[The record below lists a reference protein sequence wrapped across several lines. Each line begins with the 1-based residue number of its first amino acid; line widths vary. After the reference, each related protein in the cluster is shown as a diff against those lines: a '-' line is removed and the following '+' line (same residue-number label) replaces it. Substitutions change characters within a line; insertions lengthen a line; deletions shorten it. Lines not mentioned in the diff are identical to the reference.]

1 MIEFRPILPGD
12 LSSIRSCVPQGV
24 PLNCDLGFANMVGWS
39 FVYNTEVAFCDDLLF
54 VRFYVNDQLV
64 YMPPIGKGDYNEAFK
79 MLQEDAES
87 LGKPLIMFGVLKK
100 DAKILENNMPGYFR
114 LLPDRDVSD
123 YIYLRSDLSELK
135 GKKLQP
141 KRNHANRFAAQYPD
155 YRYVNLTDD
164 IVSDCLKME
173 NRWLEAK
180 SGKERQTIENE
191 RKMVQYVLNHLKEL
205 DIIGGALYVGDEI
218 VAFTFGSMIN
228 DVTFDVC
235 VEKANPDFE
244 GSYAMINKEFCSH
257 LPEGFIYINREEDL
271 GIEGLRKAKLSYQ
284 PKMIMEKLTAIPIC
298 IDSHCWE
305 VKRLYQLSFDDDSSF
320 VKFYFSHRYSFEN
333 TVTESRDGRIVS
345 AMQILDYSI
354 DIWDNMFDVGYLSA
368 ACTLEGY
375 RGKGI
380 MTELLKKTH
389 QKIYN
394 DGKSLSALIPANDG
408 LWNYYGKLGY
418 APCFKR
424 STSRF
429 LTSDFEKNGN
439 DNITILGCEDLDVKL
454 YDFFSKKMRERK
466 NYLQHDIS
474 DFSTIVDFYNTF
486 GGVASVAMRNETIV
500 GLVFA
505 EKDIKDNHLLKVEE
519 CLYDDDYILHRLLEN
534 ACRDSQCDIAEYP
547 ANSSDNSTRKGMIR
561 IINAK
566 EVLVK
571 YAESNSDRQM
581 SFRLVDDSVCENN
594 FCCKMNDGQCQFY
607 DCVESDEYEKISI
620 SDLAVRLFG
629 DLYCRMT
636 LMID

>member
-12 LSSIRSCVPQGV
+12 LSSVRSRVPQGV

-87 LGKPLIMFGVLKK
+87 LEKPLIMFGVLKN

-164 IVSDCLKME
+164 IVPDCLRME
-173 NRWLEAK
+173 NNWLEAK
-180 SGKERQTIENE
+180 AGKERQAIENE
-191 RKMVQYVLNHLKEL
+191 RKMVQYVLTHLKEL
-205 DIIGGALYVGDEI
+205 DIIGGALYVGEDI

-235 VEKANPDFE
+235 VEKANPDYE

-354 DIWDNMFDVGYLSA
+354 NIWDNMYEVGYLSA
-368 ACTLEGY
+368 ACTLEEY

-380 MTELLKKTH
+380 MTELVKKTH
-389 QKIYN
+389 QKMYK

-408 LWNYYGKLGY
+408 LWIYYGKLGY
-418 APCFKR
+418 ATCFKR

-429 LTSDFEKNGN
+429 IMAEFKKMDN
-439 DNITILGCEDLDVKL
+439 DNITIVGSEDFDARL
-454 YDFFSKKMRERK
+454 YDFFSKKMNERK
-466 NYLQHDIS
+466 NYLQHDIA
-474 DFSTIVDFYNTF
+474 DFKTIVEFYTAF
-486 GGVASVAMRNETIV
+486 GGIASVAMRNDSIV
-500 GLVFA
+500 GLIFA
-505 EKDIKDNHLLKVEE
+505 ENDLNDNHLLKVEE
-519 CLYDDDYILHRLLEN
+519 CIYDDDYVLNRLLEK
-534 ACRDSQCDIAEYP
+534 ACGDLQCDIAEYP
-547 ANSSDNSTRKGMIR
+547 TLSDDNPIRKGMIR
-561 IINAK
+561 IIDAK
-566 EVLVK
+566 KVLTE
-571 YAESNSDRQM
+571 YAERNVDGQM
-581 SFRLVDDSVCENN
+581 SIKLVDDAVRENN
-594 FCCKMNDGQCQFY
+594 FYCKMNSGECLFSEIAY
-607 DCVESDEYEKISI
+607 GSEYEEIGISE
-620 SDLAVRLFG
+620 LAVKLLG
-629 DLYCRMT
+629 DLNCRMT

>member
-12 LSSIRSCVPQGV
+12 LSSIRSRVPQGV

-64 YMPPIGKGDYNEAFK
+64 YMPPIGKGDYNEALK

-87 LGKPLIMFGVLKK
+87 LEKPLIMFGVLKQDK
-100 DAKILENNMPGYFR
+100 NILEKNMPGYFR

-141 KRNHANRFAAQYPD
+141 KRNHANRFALQYPN
-155 YRYVNLTDD
+155 YRYVNLTVD
-164 IVSDCLKME
+164 IVPDCLRME
-173 NRWLEAK
+173 NSWLEAK
-180 SGKERQTIENE
+180 AGKERQAIENE
-191 RKMVQYVLNHLKEL
+191 RKMVQYVLTHLREL
-205 DIIGGALYVGDEI
+205 DVLGGALYVGEDI

-228 DVTFDVC
+228 DITFDVC
-235 VEKANPDFE
+235 VEKADPSYE

-257 LPEGFIYINREEDL
+257 LPERFIYINREEDL

-284 PKMIMEKLTAIPIC
+284 PKIIMEKLTAIPIC

-305 VKRLYQLSFDDDSSF
+305 VKRLYQLSFDDDSAF

-354 DIWDNMFDVGYLSA
+354 NIWDKMYEVGYLSA
-368 ACTLEGY
+368 ACTLEEY

-389 QKIYN
+389 QKMYK

-429 LTSDFEKNGN
+429 IMADFKKMDN
-439 DNITILGCEDLDVKL
+439 DNITIVGSEDFDAKL
-454 YDFFSKKMRERK
+454 YDFFSKKMNERK
-466 NYLQHDIS
+466 NYLQHDIA
-474 DFSTIVDFYNTF
+474 DFKTIVEFYTAF
-486 GGVASVAMRNETIV
+486 GGIASVAMRNDSIV
-500 GLVFA
+500 GLIFA
-505 EKDIKDNHLLKVEE
+505 EKDLIDNHLLKVEE
-519 CLYDDDYILHRLLEN
+519 CIYDDDYVLNRLLEE
-534 ACRDSQCDIAEYP
+534 ACVDLQCDIAEYP
-547 ANSSDNSTRKGMIR
+547 TISDDNQTRKGMIR
-561 IINAK
+561 IIDAK
-566 EVLVK
+566 KVLTD
-571 YAESNSDRQM
+571 YAESNIDRQM
-581 SFRLVDDSVCENN
+581 SIQLVDDAVRENN
-594 FCCKMNDGQCQFY
+594 FCCKMNSGECIFSEISDGEEF
-607 DCVESDEYEKISI
+607 EKIGI
-620 SDLAVRLFG
+620 SELAVRLFG
-629 DLYCRMT
+629 DLHCRMT